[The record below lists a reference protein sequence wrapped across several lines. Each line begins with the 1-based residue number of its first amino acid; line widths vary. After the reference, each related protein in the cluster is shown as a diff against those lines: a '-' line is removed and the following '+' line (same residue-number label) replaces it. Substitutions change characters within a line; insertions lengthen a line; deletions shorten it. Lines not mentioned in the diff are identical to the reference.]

1 MSDINLNT
9 QLSAS
14 EIDIAKLEN
23 SRRKW
28 RTAGLV
34 FGSLSLANLPL
45 AMVVMSNN
53 TFLFDYTFGFS
64 IGWGIVAYALFSTI
78 PYVLIAFV
86 CMGIALSRKS
96 SAASI
101 RRIREAALYSAKNEE
116 PDQA

>member
-1 MSDINLNT
+1 MSDVNLNT

-23 SRRKW
+23 SRRNW

-34 FGSLSLANLPL
+34 FGSLSLANVPL
-45 AMVVMSNN
+45 TMLTLQN
-53 TFLFDYTFGFS
+53 TDFFGNSLGGSVQLAILSYTVFSSIPFL
-64 IGWGIVAYALFSTI
+64 
-78 PYVLIAFV
+78 LIAFV

-101 RRIREAALYSAKNEE
+101 RRLQQTN
-116 PDQA
+116 